1 MSKSRPDVS
10 KMTHGSFITINIMI
24 LYFKHILYIDD
35 FPLNGHPPS
44 KLECGNDMTIC
55 ENSTVFAKSDFWS
68 IMRHPAPVSPIYLHS

>member
-35 FPLNGHPPS
+35 FPLNGHPTS
-44 KLECGNDMTIC
+44 KLECGNDMTIR
-55 ENSTVFAKSDFWS
+55 ENNTVFAKSDFWS
-68 IMRHPAPVSPIYLHS
+68 IMRQPAPVSPIYLHS